1 MKEICLNILQ
11 GLLLFAIGIAIV
23 LCVAGIVYAIAHL
36 PSWALYTIL
45 GILIIAFAYI
55 VGWFINN

>member
-36 PSWALYTIL
+36 SSLGTIYYPRNPDLLHLPTYSWM
-45 GILIIAFAYI
+45 
-55 VGWFINN
+55 VHQ